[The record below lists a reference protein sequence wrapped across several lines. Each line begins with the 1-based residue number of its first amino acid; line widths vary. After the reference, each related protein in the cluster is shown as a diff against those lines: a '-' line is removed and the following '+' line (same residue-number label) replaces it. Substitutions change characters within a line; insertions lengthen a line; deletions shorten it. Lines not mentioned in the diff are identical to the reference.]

1 MSKYFNV
8 NNFDDKRKAIYEF
21 IKEFPPINEKEFE
34 AYARAFFD
42 IKASVKK
49 LYVYEKD
56 EGCSYELKEDEI
68 TYHKSAL
75 YNKWRVDLRD
85 GIYRKLGLS
94 VLLDST
100 FGSLGCG
107 GIARTYYGQTS
118 HLSLERTEILKN
130 WWGKGITDDVKYY
143 IREAAK
149 KERLKKILGG
159 YPFRLKRK

>member
-1 MSKYFNV
+1 MSKYFNI
-8 NNFDDKRKAIYEF
+8 NNFDDKREAIYEF

-34 AYARAFFD
+34 AYARIFFD

-49 LYVYEKD
+49 LYIYKKED
-56 EGCSYELKEDEI
+56 GCSYELKEDEM
-68 TYHKSAL
+68 TYRRSAL

-94 VLLDST
+94 VLLDPT

-118 HLSLERTEILKN
+118 HILPERVEILRN

-143 IREAAK
+143 VREAAK
-149 KERLKKILGG
+149 KEKLKKILGR
-159 YPFRLKRK
+159 YPFKLKRN

>member
-8 NNFDDKRKAIYEF
+8 NNFNEKREAVYAF

-34 AYARAFFD
+34 AYARAFWD

-49 LYVYEKD
+49 LYVYEK

-94 VLLDST
+94 VLVDSA
-100 FGSLGCG
+100 FGSLSCG
-107 GIARTYYGQTS
+107 GIARTYYGQTKYVS
-118 HLSLERTEILKN
+118 EEKTEILNN
-130 WWGKGITDDVKYY
+130 WWSKGILDDVKFYM
-143 IREAAK
+143 REAAK
-149 KERLKKILGG
+149 RQRLKEIFGKC
-159 YPFRLKRK
+159 PFRTTKR

>member
-1 MSKYFNV
+1 MSKYFNI
-8 NNFDDKRKAIYEF
+8 NNFDDKREAIYEF

-34 AYARAFFD
+34 AYARIFWD

-49 LYVYEKD
+49 LYVYEKED
-56 EGCSYELKEDEI
+56 GCSYELKEDEI

-94 VLLDST
+94 VLLDSA
-100 FGSLGCG
+100 FGSLSCG
-107 GIARTYYGQTS
+107 GIGCSYYGQTS
-118 HLSLERTEILKN
+118 HLSSERIEVLKN

-143 IREAAK
+143 VREAAK
-149 KERLKKILGG
+149 KEKLKKILGR
-159 YPFRLKRK
+159 YPFKLKRK

>member
-1 MSKYFNV
+1 MSKYFNI
-8 NNFDDKRKAIYEF
+8 NNFDDKREAVYEF

-42 IKASVKK
+42 IKASIKK
-49 LYVYEKD
+49 LYVYEED
-56 EGCSYELKEDEI
+56 NYCVYELKEDEI

-94 VLLDST
+94 VLIDST

-107 GIARTYYGQTS
+107 GIARTYYGQTKN
-118 HLSLERTEILKN
+118 LSKERIEVLNN
-130 WWGKGITDDVKYY
+130 WWGKGIIDDVKYY
-143 IREAAK
+143 IREVAK
-149 KERLKKILGG
+149 REKLKKILGG
-159 YPFRLKRK
+159 YPFKLKRK

>member
-1 MSKYFNV
+1 MSKYFNI
-8 NNFDDKRKAIYEF
+8 NNFDDKREAIYEF

-49 LYVYEKD
+49 LYVYEK

-94 VLLDST
+94 ILVDST

-107 GIARTYYGQTS
+107 GIARAYYGQTS
-118 HLSLERTEILKN
+118 HLSPERTEILKN

-149 KERLKKILGG
+149 KEKLKKILGR
-159 YPFRLKRK
+159 YPFKLKRN

>member
-1 MSKYFNV
+1 MSKYFNI
-8 NNFDDKRKAIYEF
+8 NNFDDKRGAIYEF

-49 LYVYEKD
+49 LYVYEK

-75 YNKWRVDLRD
+75 YNKWRIDLRD

-94 VLLDST
+94 ILVDST

-107 GIARTYYGQTS
+107 GIARAYYGQTS
-118 HLSLERTEILKN
+118 HLSPERTEILKN

-149 KERLKKILGG
+149 KEKLKKILGR
-159 YPFRLKRK
+159 YPFKLKRN

>member
-8 NNFDDKRKAIYEF
+8 NNFDDKREAIYEF
-21 IKEFPPINEKEFE
+21 IKEFPPINEREFE
-34 AYARAFFD
+34 AYARTFWD

-49 LYVYEKD
+49 LYIYEKED
-56 EGCSYELKEDEI
+56 GCSYELKEDEVV
-68 TYHKSAL
+68 YHKSAL

-94 VLLDST
+94 ILLDST
-100 FGSLGCG
+100 FGSLSCG
-107 GIARTYYGQTS
+107 GIGCSYYGQTS
-118 HLSLERTEILKN
+118 HLSPERIEILKN

-149 KERLKKILGG
+149 KEKLKKILGK

>member
-8 NNFDDKRKAIYEF
+8 NNFNEKREAVYAF

-34 AYARAFFD
+34 AYARAFWD

-49 LYVYEKD
+49 LYVYEK

-94 VLLDST
+94 VLVDSA
-100 FGSLGCG
+100 FGSLSCG
-107 GIARTYYGQTS
+107 GIARTYYGQTKYVS
-118 HLSLERTEILKN
+118 EEKTEILNN
-130 WWGKGITDDVKYY
+130 WWSKGILDDVKFYM
-143 IREAAK
+143 REAAK
-149 KERLKKILGG
+149 RQRLKEIFGKC
-159 YPFRLKRK
+159 PFRMTKR

>member
-56 EGCSYELKEDEI
+56 KGCSYELKEDEI

-75 YNKWRVDLRD
+75 YNKWREDLRD

-149 KERLKKILGG
+149 KEKLKKILGG

>member
-8 NNFDDKRKAIYEF
+8 NNFDDKREAIYEF
-21 IKEFPPINEKEFE
+21 IKEFPPINEREFE
-34 AYARAFFD
+34 AYARVFWD

-49 LYVYEKD
+49 LYIYEKED
-56 EGCSYELKEDEI
+56 GCSYELKEDEM

-94 VLLDST
+94 ILLDST

-107 GIARTYYGQTS
+107 GIGCSYYGQTS
-118 HLSLERTEILKN
+118 HVSPERIEILKN

-149 KERLKKILGG
+149 KEKLEKILGG
-159 YPFRLKRK
+159 YPFKLKRN

>member
-8 NNFDDKRKAIYEF
+8 NNFDEKRDAVYRF

-34 AYARAFFD
+34 AYARVFWD

-56 EGCSYELKEDEI
+56 GCSYELKENEI

-94 VLLDST
+94 VLVDSA
-100 FGSLGCG
+100 FGSLSCG
-107 GIARTYYGQTS
+107 GIARTYYGQTKYVS
-118 HLSLERTEILKN
+118 EEKTEILNN
-130 WWGKGITDDVKYY
+130 WWSKGILDDVKFYM
-143 IREAAK
+143 REAAK
-149 KERLKKILGG
+149 RQRLKEIFGK
-159 YPFRLKRK
+159 YPFRMTKR

>member
-8 NNFDDKRKAIYEF
+8 NNFDDKREAIYEF

-34 AYARAFFD
+34 AYARIFWD

-49 LYVYEKD
+49 LYVYEKED
-56 EGCSYELKEDEI
+56 GCSYELKEDEI

-94 VLLDST
+94 ILLDSA
-100 FGSLGCG
+100 FGSLSCG
-107 GIARTYYGQTS
+107 GIGCGYYGQTS
-118 HLSLERTEILKN
+118 HLSSERIEVLKN

-143 IREAAK
+143 VREAAK
-149 KERLKKILGG
+149 KEKLKKILGR
-159 YPFRLKRK
+159 YPFKLKRK